1 MYRYSLNP
9 TEQKLLSDKISMCR
23 RLYVPALELDGTIN
37 GVGFADLSCDQ
48 TEDARQELIDAGV
61 VVILAAL
68 NCPTNDDAAVRKWFH
83 NAHFLGVENVLMPAP
98 LKNETMQDYVTR
110 LEKPCAYAENYG
122 MGSLLT
128 HTKEGLLSTEAALT
142 EAVKTVGNVRTIVD
156 PKLQAAMGNSAY
168 MHCFYAS
175 RLKNSIYLVRVN
187 DGMKDGTEKLPGQGV
202 SQLRELVSLMLAR
215 RFDGYF
221 SVEPYS
227 GYTMEEILT
236 AFRKELKNM

>member
-9 TEQKLLSDKISMCR
+9 TDQKFISDKISMCR
-23 RLYVPALELDGTIN
+23 KLCIPALELDGTIN

-48 TEDARQELIDAGV
+48 TEDTRQELIDAGV
-61 VVILAAL
+61 VVVLAAL
-68 NCPTNDDAAVRKWFH
+68 NCPAEDDAAVRNWFH
-83 NAHFLGVENVLMPAP
+83 NAHFLGVENVLMPP
-98 LKNETMQDYVTR
+98 PFENETMQDYVTR

-122 MGSLLT
+122 MGSFVT

-156 PKLQAAMGNSAY
+156 PKLQAGMGNSAY
-168 MHCFYAS
+168 MNCFYAS
-175 RLKNSIYLVRVN
+175 RLKNAISMVRVN
-187 DGMKDGTEKLPGQGV
+187 DGMKDGAEKLPGEGV

-215 RFDGYF
+215 NFDGYF
-221 SVEPYS
+221 SVSPYG